1 MQPELENRRR
11 ELWKR
16 VVILGEDSR
25 EVVADL
31 ASAYDVTEDTV
42 AEDLSTMNS
51 WLSDLYRSGEARD
64 VSPLVELQEIRHR
77 LHQMAAEA
85 QEAGELTL
93 ELQIR
98 KELTRTIN
106 QEQRL
111 GKSVKLDVEKSDHE
125 RLMDDMGI

>member
-1 MQPELENRRR
+1 MKPELENRRR

-16 VVILGEDSR
+16 VVILGEDSQ
-25 EVVADL
+25 EVIADL

-42 AEDLSTMNS
+42 GEDLSTMNS

-64 VSPLVELQEIRHR
+64 VSPLIELQEIRHR
-77 LHQMAAEA
+77 LHQMAEEA
-85 QEAGELTL
+85 QEAGELSL

-111 GKSVKLDVEKSDHE
+111 GEGVKLDVEKSEID
-125 RLMDDMGI
+125 RIMDGM

>member
-16 VVILGEDSR
+16 VVILGEDSQ
-25 EVVADL
+25 EVIADL

-42 AEDLSTMNS
+42 GEDLSTMNS

-64 VSPLVELQEIRHR
+64 VSPLIELQEIRHR
-77 LHQMAAEA
+77 LHQMAEEA
-85 QEAGELTL
+85 QEAGELSL

-111 GKSVKLDVEKSDHE
+111 GEGVKLNVEKSEIDRIME
-125 RLMDDMGI
+125 GM